1 MTTSENSGPKTGTAT
16 SPELDEDLEITKV
29 RIGTVPGNGSP
40 GSAASSAGSAGA
52 GEIPEP
58 AAVQE
63 KTTAERVDDLAE
75 PKTATGPGSAESRDG
90 AAATDPAPKAAQAS
104 APESGPAG
112 STPVAPTPASPTPAS
127 RESAPSSPAAG
138 AAPTGGEAKP
148 AGAPTP
154 GTSPS
159 GPSSPVPPSA
169 PPTGSS
175 SSSSTS
181 GVPVQ
186 GGIWRSAY
194 AAGDSSPAATTPSTS
209 APGPAAANPPASG
222 RAAVPPVPPP
232 PSANPFDTV
241 SANAASGNGL
251 PGRTSA
257 GAVPVTAPGAV
268 GASPAREPWNRPVQP
283 SVSNRVPAAEGE
295 GDEASSPLADAA
307 AGVKAGA
314 VKAAAAALAAAR
326 SAAKKVSSVLPETNT
341 DNETPAPAAPGPRPE
356 MHYAAGGVRGTAV
369 PVGVP
374 VGAPGVGAPGV
385 GTPGGVPG
393 GRPGAGGVPG
403 PGAVPPGVPQP
414 QSGQLP
420 RVPAGPRRV
429 RLAVSRVDPWSVM
442 KLAFLLSV
450 AVAIM
455 AVVATGVF
463 WSVLNSLGVFVRV
476 EEFVANA
483 IGPQYDVT
491 NLTQYFEMNRWLSLA
506 TLVAICNI
514 ILTTALA
521 TLMAFLYN
529 ITAALVGGVH
539 MTLTDD

>member
-16 SPELDEDLEITKV
+16 SPELDEDLDITKV
-29 RIGTVPGNGSP
+29 RIGTVPGNASP
-40 GSAASSAGSAGA
+40 GSAASSAGSTGA

-63 KTTAERVDDLAE
+63 KTTAERVDDLAR
-75 PKTATGPGSAESRDG
+75 PKTATGPGSTESPDG
-90 AAATDPAPKAAQAS
+90 AARTEPEPGPKAPQTPAPGSGPTESKAAESKPAAEAS
-104 APESGPAG
+104 SALKPA
-112 STPVAPTPASPTPAS
+112 APTPAPPTPAV
-127 RESAPSSPAAG
+127 PTPAAH
-138 AAPTGGEAKP
+138 ES
-148 AGAPTP
+148 APTP

-159 GPSSPVPPSA
+159 GLSSPVPPSA

-194 AAGDSSPAATTPSTS
+194 AAGDSSPAATAPSTS
-209 APGPAAANPPASG
+209 APGPAAVNGSASG
-222 RAAVPPVPPP
+222 RTAVPPVPPP
-232 PSANPFDTV
+232 PAANPFSTV
-241 SANAASGNGL
+241 PTSAASGKGL
-251 PGRTSA
+251 PGRSA
-257 GAVPVTAPGAV
+257 ADAVPGTAPATV
-268 GASPAREPWNRPVQP
+268 GASPVREPWNRPVQQ
-283 SVSNRVPAAEGE
+283 STSNDVPAVEGE

-326 SAAKKVSSVLPETNT
+326 SAAKKVSSVLPESST
-341 DNETPAPAAPGPRPE
+341 DDETPAPPPPGSRPE

-374 VGAPGVGAPGV
+374 VGVPGV
-385 GTPGGVPG
+385 GTPGGIPG
-393 GRPGAGGVPG
+393 AMPGAGGVPR
-403 PGAVPPGVPQP
+403 PGAVPPGAPQP

-455 AVVATGVF
+455 VVVATGVF